1 MTQYTPDAGIPVLT
15 EIITPLTVE
24 LDVSIDPVPA
34 APELQFEADLES
46 MPPVRLDEEL
56 HRIEHDVCE
65 RVLQQ
70 ILTRI
75 DFVLEQR
82 VRDCFADV
90 LQTSVERVADEL
102 RTGLQQS
109 LTDVITRAVTLEIS
123 RLQSAK
129 K

>member
-24 LDVSIDPVPA
+24 LDVSSDPVPA
-34 APELQFEADLES
+34 AAELQFEPDLES

-102 RTGLQQS
+102 RTGLQRS